1 MKDPTSMLEAR
12 IVREIHRALKLH
24 GANPAL
30 QAEARK
36 RTRADQQFVSRAY
49 ETLERLGASKW
60 LLVTLESWRA
70 SASDE
75 MTYESLKAINEGRF
89 AVNITATTET

>member
-1 MKDPTSMLEAR
+1 MKAPASMLEAR

-24 GANPAL
+24 GAPPAL

-36 RTRADQQFVSRAY
+36 RTHADHQFLSRAY
-49 ETLERLGASKW
+49 ETLERLGANRW
-60 LLVTLESWRA
+60 LLVILGSWRD

-89 AVNITATTET
+89 AVNITATEA

>member
-24 GANPAL
+24 GANAAL
-30 QAEARK
+30 QAEARR
-36 RTRADQQFVSRAY
+36 RTRADQQFLSRAY
-49 ETLERLGASKW
+49 ETLERLGASRW
-60 LLVTLESWRA
+60 LLVTLESWPD

-89 AVNITATTET
+89 AVNITASTEA